1 MDAYLRFEHATYELY
16 LRRLHT
22 ELCWHFAVSAQPESA
37 FIVFELLPVTQAFV
51 DVAHLFHGQA
61 LLVFVLAAS

>member
-1 MDAYLRFEHATYELY
+1 MDAYLRFEHATCELY
-16 LRRLHT
+16 VRRFHT
-22 ELCWHFAVSAQPESA
+22 ELCWHLAVSAQPESA
-37 FIVFELLPVTQAFV
+37 FVVFELLYVDQAFV